1 MKRMMKILIK
11 RGITIVVAVGMLSMS
26 VPTTVFADE
35 VTDETV
41 IDPNE
46 LLSEDELPEGAKIID
61 APDDSEIHVY
71 RYDEN
76 GELVPVEPVFENDD
90 PEITEDPTGTADS
103 EGNVDPAEKPEK
115 NTETENPADEITG
128 QPGTEQS
135 DNTESYGPLTPD
147 GNLALIDDYGTETK
161 AGKQFI
167 TVQTKSGA
175 YFYLIIDRDDN
186 GNETVHFLNQ
196 VDEADILKMLEDEEV
211 TAYEERKTALE
222 EKKATLAA
230 EERAINAGITS
241 PAPITGTEPE
251 TGTGTGQGGSQTKQ
265 PLKLNS
271 SSLMIVA
278 VVAIA
283 GIGGFVYIKVIKKK
297 QKPVTNTNYEQ
308 DTDDWDD
315 DRVDSELAD
324 VPDAAEESKDE

>member
-1 MKRMMKILIK
+1 MKRMMKIMIK

-26 VPTTVFADE
+26 VPTVAFADE
-35 VTDETV
+35 VAEETV
-41 IDPNE
+41 IDPNT
-46 LLSEDELPEGAKIID
+46 LLSEDELPEGANIIE
-61 APDDSEIHVY
+61 APDDGEIHVY

-76 GELVPVEPVFENDD
+76 GELVPVEPVFEDDDPEIITD
-90 PEITEDPTGTADS
+90 PEITEEPTGTADKES
-103 EGNVDPAEKPEK
+103 NADPAE
-115 NTETENPADEITG
+115 TLD
-128 QPGTEQS
+128 Q
-135 DNTESYGPLTPD
+135 DTESYGPLTPD

-211 TAYEERKTALE
+211 SAYEERKTALE
-222 EKKATLAA
+222 EKKAALAA
-230 EERAINAGITS
+230 EERAINAGITN

-251 TGTGTGQGGSQTKQ
+251 TGTGTGQGGNQTKQ
-265 PLKLNS
+265 LLKLNS

-297 QKPVTNTNYEQ
+297 QKPVSGTNYEQ

-324 VPDAAEESKDE
+324 VPDATEKSKDE

>member
-26 VPTTVFADE
+26 VPTAVFADE
-35 VTDETV
+35 VTEETV
-41 IDPNE
+41 IDPNT
-46 LLSEDELPEGAKIID
+46 LLSEDELPEGANIID
-61 APDDSEIHVY
+61 APDDGEVHVY

-76 GELVPVEPVFENDD
+76 GELVPVEPVFEDDEPETTDD
-90 PEITEDPTGTADS
+90 PEITITPTGTVDTADA
-103 EGNVDPAEKPEK
+103 EKNVDPAERP
-115 NTETENPADEITG
+115 D
-128 QPGTEQS
+128 Q
-135 DNTESYGPLTPD
+135 DTESYGPLTPD
-147 GNLALIDDYGTETK
+147 GNLALVDDYGTETK

-222 EKKATLAA
+222 EKKAALAA
-230 EERAINAGITS
+230 EERAVNAGITN

-251 TGTGTGQGGSQTKQ
+251 TGTGTGQGGNQTKQ

-308 DTDDWDD
+308 DPDDWDD